1 MAITA
6 TMVRE
11 LREMTGAAM
20 MDCKK
25 ALDATA
31 GDMDA
36 AVDHLRKAGLKTA
49 AKKAGR
55 ETSEGRV
62 AVALGADG
70 RSGSIVAV
78 RCETDFVA
86 NTPDFEQMMEDFTAT
101 AMGVDLPAGEAAAE
115 AFTAAKMSDGQ
126 TVAERLSQVIGKLGE
141 NMGIGGA
148 AHFENAGGCVGGYVH
163 HNNTIGALASVTTT
177 ADAAKASALTKQL
190 CQHIS
195 VFKPTY
201 LNREAVPAES
211 IERERAV
218 IAESDDVKKK
228 PAEFQEKI
236 VTGKLERFFAENCL
250 LEQGWMLDDK
260 QKVAKVLEA
269 ELGSGS
275 TVAGFA
281 MFTVKDN

>member
-31 GDMDA
+31 GDINA

-62 AVALGADG
+62 ALALGPDG

-86 NTPDFEQMMEDFTAT
+86 NTPDFGQMMEDFTAT
-101 AMGVDLPAGEAAAE
+101 AMATELPAGDAAE
-115 AFTAAKMSDGQ
+115 AFTAAKMADGQ

-148 AHFENAGGCVGGYVH
+148 AHFENAGGFVGGYVH
-163 HNNTIGALASVTTT
+163 HNNTIGALASVTTG
-177 ADAAKASALTKQL
+177 ADADKAAAITKQL

-201 LNREAVPAES
+201 LNREAVPADAV
-211 IERERAV
+211 ERERAV
-218 IAESDDVKKK
+218 IAESEDVKKK

-236 VTGKLERFFAENCL
+236 VTGKLERFFSENCL

-260 QKVAKVLEA
+260 QKVSKILEA
-269 ELGSGS
+269 ELGAGS
-275 TVAGFA
+275 TVKAFA